1 MATKSRTYLPTD
13 WKVWT
18 YTPVANKFRLDFSTL
33 NGSDVLGGSSDLGSI
48 QVLDLDINSIQLDDG
63 QRPDQGVF
71 FSFTP
76 ATMSLSA
83 QLMNWSDT
91 IVKELYNGKQIF
103 LTLKNEADNSHPTF
117 GKNTVFFIGQIDFL
131 DITVDPINQVT
142 NLVITA
148 TDVSGAAVNT
158 PIAVSKGTSK
168 GYAIQQGFLAA
179 QTAGTISPYL
189 DFSLFALLGT
199 SWETGGT
206 YSTTFGELMAE
217 YISAEVAQQVNNTFQ
232 SWDGSDVI
240 VYRQIYGGTIAST
253 LTTGRLIPESLISNI
268 VIEQDGANSPTAY
281 ELANSAASYSYGTAS
296 ASTLTNP
303 TIYTATLDV
312 PTSSL
317 QIIANKISEFTQKI
331 QPVEVTVKTATT
343 YQTITFSDSVYG
355 AGDDYFYPQYHFKN
369 AEDVKTTPTF
379 TGGTYY
385 HTIVGTSHT
394 ITPDD
399 WQTTYQLWKGL

>member
-1 MATKSRTYLPTD
+1 MATRSRTYLPTD
-13 WKVWT
+13 WQVWV
-18 YTPVANKFRLDFSTL
+18 YTPVANKFRLDFSVLDGT
-33 NGSDVLGGSSDLGSI
+33 DVLGGSSDLGSI
-48 QVLDLDINSIQLDDG
+48 QVLDLNINSIQLDDG

-71 FSFTP
+71 FNFTP

-83 QLMNWSDT
+83 QLTNWSDT

-103 LTLKNEADNSHPTF
+103 LTLKNEATNSHATF

-142 NLVITA
+142 NLLITA

-158 PIAVSKGTSK
+158 PIAVTKGFSK

-189 DFSLFALLGT
+189 DFSLFAVLGT

-217 YISAEVAQQVNNTFQ
+217 YIAAEVAQQASNTFQ
-232 SWDGSDVI
+232 SWDGSNVI
-240 VYRQIYGGTIAST
+240 VYRQIFGSTIAST
-253 LTTGRLIPESLISNI
+253 LTTGRLIPESMISNI
-268 VIEQDGANSPTAY
+268 VIAQDGANSPTAY
-281 ELANSAASYSYGTAS
+281 GLSNSTASYSYGTAS

-303 TIYTATLDV
+303 TIYTTTLDV

-317 QIIANKISEFTQKI
+317 ETIANKISEFTQEI

-343 YQTITFSDSVYG
+343 YQTITFSNSVYG
-355 AGDDYFYPQYHFKN
+355 AGSDYFYPEYHFKN
-369 AEDVKTTPTF
+369 AEDVRTTPTF